1 MDKWSLLFIRILKLF
16 RKLVNDVTEEHTA
29 FVFKVKQYAQS
40 GDKIT
45 KHVVTQQQHDCQV
58 CLWLY

>member
-1 MDKWSLLFIRILKLF
+1 MFIRILKLF

-58 CLWLY
+58 CLWLF